1 MSNKILLLLIGILM
15 VFMLGMG
22 GGLFMMWNKLAELS
36 VQSAANASPNPA
48 PANNPEQPLGPICSL
63 ETFIVNLADKGG
75 NRYLRVT
82 MDLELAKPDL
92 QDEINK
98 RMPQIRDSVLMILPS
113 KRFDDISSVEGKIE
127 LRDEILE
134 KLNSLLTLGKIT
146 NIYFK
151 EFVVQ

>member
-1 MSNKILLLLIGILM
+1 MSNKLLILLIGVLL

-22 GGLFMMWNKLAELS
+22 GGMFMMWNKLAELS
-36 VQSAANASPNPA
+36 IQSAANAGTNPA
-48 PANNPEQPLGPICSL
+48 PGNNPEQPLGPIYSL

-82 MDLELAKPDL
+82 MDFELGNAEL
-92 QDEINK
+92 QGEVDK
-98 RMPQIRDSVLMILPS
+98 RLPQIRDSILMILPS
-113 KRFDDISSVEGKIE
+113 KRFDDISSVEGKTA

-134 KLNSLLTLGKIT
+134 KVNSLLTLGKIT

>member
-22 GGLFMMWNKLAELS
+22 GGIFMMWNKLSELS
-36 VQSAANASPNPA
+36 VQSAASAGTNPT
-48 PANNPEQPLGPICSL
+48 PENNPEQPLGPICSL

-82 MDLELAKPDL
+82 MDLELGKAEL
-92 QDEINK
+92 QTEVDK
-98 RMPQIRDSVLMILPS
+98 RMPQIRDSILMILPS
-113 KRFDDISSVEGKIE
+113 KRFDDISTVEGKIE

-134 KLNSLLTLGKIT
+134 KLNSLLKLGKIT